1 MGDILL
7 PFQMRLLRQT
17 FLQVMAVVVIQAV
30 SASVFNPNPRIA
42 WMLWGFSA
50 MALVAWLSVNER
62 HRDRAFV
69 QFAVMQSMLLAAPW
83 FMGGVRTPAAY
94 FSLILLHPM
103 ALLFGM
109 RVAWMWVAAFVLDV
123 LLLMVAEL
131 QGWIPGIAPTAL
143 ATISTLT
150 AMIVYTIFFIASPL
164 VYIRRLLDVASHHL
178 AERREV
184 DAKLIALAGE
194 LEERVVARS
203 GELIE
208 GRSRLQSL
216 ALENADKLSEEI
228 ELLRGAVIAVEE
240 AYGAEASGKAA
251 KSLERIRLAQ
261 GRLERMHEALLRFCH
276 IAGMQPR
283 TQGISPSAHLD
294 LVQSVWEELS
304 DRNGVPVKLSL
315 GSLPGCKADPDLL
328 RHVWQNLLS
337 NAIKYSSRSPAP
349 VVEVFQERG
358 GMCVRDNGVGFDSDK
373 AQNLFGLFQRLHPVD
388 DFSGTGV
395 GLAIVH
401 RIVELHGGSIRAN
414 SAPGEGAT
422 FLFSLPMF
430 RRPESEFGLAPVRA

>member
-17 FLQVMAVVVIQAV
+17 FLQVLVVVAVQAV
-30 SASVFNPNPRIA
+30 SASIFNPYPRVVG
-42 WMLWGFSA
+42 MLWGFA
-50 MALVAWLSVNER
+50 ALALVAWLSVSER
-62 HRDRAFV
+62 HRGKAFT
-69 QFAVMQSMLLAAPW
+69 QFAVMQVSLLVAPW

-94 FSLILLHPM
+94 FSLILLHPL

-123 LLLMVAEL
+123 LLLMVAEIH
-131 QGWIPGIAPTAL
+131 GWIPGMPPSPL

-150 AMIVYTIFFIASPL
+150 AMIAYTLFFIASPL
-164 VYIRRLLDVASHHL
+164 VYIRRLFDVASHHL
-178 AERREV
+178 SERRGV
-184 DAKLIALAGE
+184 DAKLVALAGE
-194 LEERVVARS
+194 LEERVASRS

-208 GRSRLQSL
+208 GRAQLQEL
-216 ALENADKLSEEI
+216 ALENAHKLSEEI
-228 ELLRGAVIAVEE
+228 ELLRGAVCAVEE
-240 AYGAEASGKAA
+240 SYGTDVSGKAA
-251 KSLERIRLAQ
+251 KSLERIRQAQ
-261 GRLERMHEALLRFCH
+261 ARLERMHEALIRFCH
-276 IAGMQPR
+276 LAGMQPR
-283 TQGISPSAHLD
+283 AQGISPSAHID

-304 DRNGVPVKLSL
+304 ERGGSSVKLNL

-337 NAIKYSSRSPAP
+337 NAIKYSSRAASP
-349 VVEVFQERG
+349 VVEVFQEQG
-358 GMCVRDNGVGFDSDK
+358 GMCVRDNGVGFDPEK

-401 RIVELHGGSIRAN
+401 RIVELHGGSIRAV

-422 FLFSLPMF
+422 FLFNLPIF
-430 RRPESEFGLAPVRA
+430 RRPESEYGLAPVRA